1 VNLIPTA
8 DSTRANPAFAA
19 LGVTRAN
26 RTVTAGDRAGSTVT
40 LTRPHRGHERRD
52 VVGLQLVDL
61 HGDTD
66 FRR

>member
-8 DSTRANPAFAA
+8 DSTRTSPAFAA
-19 LGVTRAN
+19 PGVTRAN
-26 RTVTAGDRAGSTVT
+26 RTMTAGDRTGSTVT

-52 VVGLQLVDL
+52 VVSLQLVDL
-61 HGDTD
+61 HVDTD